1 MKVYVS
7 WASVKEAEKG
17 ALKLSEWANG
27 LDAKQDKDLIANL
40 QLSETMPEYE
50 EYLSIQADAPQYDRI
65 NQDIL
70 AVSITT
76 PKLDRT
82 VKYQLSKRLAG
93 AGKLS
98 VALAVKSHL
107 LKTFESEWEY
117 KNEKPEGNVT
127 IVGLPGIHQFLE
139 TLQQAAAVMGSPFP
153 PCFSKTEVLRLPDN
167 TKEMLDA
174 AAVNSEDDVK
184 QKFVKALTGWHPKA
198 SAIRDNLLAVSY
210 GMLMGW
216 EIKDDDTF

>member
-17 ALKLSEWANG
+17 ALKLGEWADS
-27 LDAKQDKDLIANL
+27 LDPKKDKDLIENL
-40 QLSETMPEYE
+40 QLKTTLPEYE

-107 LKTFESEWEY
+107 LKTFEGEWEY
-117 KNEKPEGNVT
+117 NNEKPAGNVT

-139 TLQQAAAVMGSPFP
+139 TLQQAAAAMGSPFP

-167 TKEMLDA
+167 TKEVLDA
-174 AAVNSEDDVK
+174 AAVNSEEAVK
-184 QKFVKALTGWHPKA
+184 NKFVKVLTGWHPTA
-198 SAIRDNLLAVSY
+198 SASRDNLLAVSY